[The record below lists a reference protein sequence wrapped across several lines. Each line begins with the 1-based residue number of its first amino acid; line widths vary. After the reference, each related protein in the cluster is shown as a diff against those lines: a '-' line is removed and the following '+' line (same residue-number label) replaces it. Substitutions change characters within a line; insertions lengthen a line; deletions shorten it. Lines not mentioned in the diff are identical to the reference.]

1 MRLQVLVVC
10 VFASYCAA
18 DVRAAAAR
26 AGALFCA
33 LLRAA
38 FWLAQMSLTGR
49 AELASRVLYTLIE
62 CLEVLYGLRSVRT
75 VRGR

>member
-26 AGALFCA
+26 ALFCA
-33 LLRAA
+33 LLRTA

-62 CLEVLYGLRSVRT
+62 CHEVLYGLRSVRT